1 MLNLNYS
8 IHSILFG
15 QQIFEECV
23 HVLGTVVTK
32 KRFKNTAC
40 PQGAVSL
47 IEEVNSEK

>member
-32 KRFKNTAC
+32 KRLKIL
-40 PQGAVSL
+40 PVLKELS
-47 IEEVNSEK
+47 V